1 MMFTAL
7 KVVPSM
13 FLILQTLLALLAT
26 SLNIGMAKDI
36 PPASVCYS
44 YSNSDNDRATCHG
57 ATCPDGCSWPFI
69 TAQNCVPTGPTS
81 SKSTTQTC
89 HIGYWKDGTDGSEF
103 FLSFLLN
110 SRRAHHPLSLALPD
124 TMTGF
129 ALERQV
135 FMRLKINSFVHLF
148 IYFQKKKKYALIG

>member
-89 HIGYWKDGTDGSEF
+89 HIGYWKDGTDGICTNRLREMYRCSGK
-103 FLSFLLN
+103 
-110 SRRAHHPLSLALPD
+110 
-124 TMTGF
+124 TTGVAF
-129 ALERQV
+129 CTGCKNYTSKKR
-135 FMRLKINSFVHLF
+135 IN
-148 IYFQKKKKYALIG
+148 

>member
-89 HIGYWKDGTDGSEF
+89 HIGYWKDGTDG
-103 FLSFLLN
+103 
-110 SRRAHHPLSLALPD
+110 R
-124 TMTGF
+124 F

-148 IYFQKKKKYALIG
+148 IYFQKKKKEMYRCSGKTTGVAFCTGCKNYTSKKRIN